1 VDAQG
6 QLVRLELPGSGT
18 VVTRASK

>member
-6 QLVRLELPGSGT
+6 QLVRLELPATGT
-18 VVTRASK
+18 VVTRAAK